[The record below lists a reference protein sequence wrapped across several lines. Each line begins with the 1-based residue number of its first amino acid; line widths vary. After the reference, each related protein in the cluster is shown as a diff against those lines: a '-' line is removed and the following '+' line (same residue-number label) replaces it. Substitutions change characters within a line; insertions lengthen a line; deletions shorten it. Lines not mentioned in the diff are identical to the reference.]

1 MRRINLCEKVALKMT
16 DESPIEQT
24 TVEDEQYRRR
34 IDTILDGSYT
44 EGLTEKPEEEVREL
58 RDTAREVET
67 EISFLRRLAQSR
79 LDIFKA
85 EVDRR
90 AKGGS
95 LADLIAAL
103 PSILASGETRSSAP
117 NSRLSSIL
125 APSPTIE
132 FKRGMETLVSDDSL
146 ANIDSLSEDEI
157 QTAIADLEEFE
168 EETSQTRKNLHVVID
183 ELENEIARRAI
194 N

>member
-1 MRRINLCEKVALKMT
+1 MT
-16 DESPIEQT
+16 EDATIQENEQF
-24 TVEDEQYRRR
+24 RRR
-34 IDTILDGSYT
+34 IDTILNGTYAH
-44 EGLTEKPEEEVREL
+44 GLENKTDEEIREL
-58 RDTAREVET
+58 RDTAKEIET

-85 EVDRR
+85 EKERR

-95 LADLIAAL
+95 LSDLIAAL

-146 ANIDSLSEDEI
+146 ANLDSLTDQELDNAMKELED
-157 QTAIADLEEFE
+157 FE
-168 EETSQTRKNLHVVID
+168 DETSQTRKKLHSVID
-183 ELENEIARRAI
+183 KFESEIARRAA

>member
-1 MRRINLCEKVALKMT
+1 MS
-16 DESPIEQT
+16 DESATDTSSTPEN
-24 TVEDEQYRRR
+24 EQYRRR
-34 IDTILDGSYT
+34 IDIILSGLYT
-44 EGLTEKPEEEVREL
+44 NRLTEKPEDAVREL

-85 EVDRR
+85 EQDRR
-90 AKGGS
+90 SRGGS
-95 LADLIAAL
+95 LSDLIAAL

-125 APSPTIE
+125 APSPSIE
-132 FKRGMETLVSDDSL
+132 FKRGMETLVSDNSL
-146 ANIDSLSEDEI
+146 ANLDQVTDEELVSSMKELEDFEVEVSE
-157 QTAIADLEEFE
+157 
-168 EETSQTRKNLHVVID
+168 TRKKLHTVID
-183 ELENEIARRAI
+183 ELEGEIARRTA

>member
-1 MRRINLCEKVALKMT
+1 MT
-16 DESPIEQT
+16 DESITETT

-34 IDTILDGSYT
+34 IDIILDGSYT
-44 EGLTEKPEEEVREL
+44 TGLSEKPEDELREL

-85 EVDRR
+85 EFDRR

-117 NSRLSSIL
+117 NSRLSSVL
-125 APSPTIE
+125 APAPAIE
-132 FKRGMETLVSDDSL
+132 FKRGMETLVTDDSL
-146 ANIDSLSEDEI
+146 ANIDSLSEEEI
-157 QTAIADLEEFE
+157 SSAISDLEDFE
-168 EETSQTRKNLHVVID
+168 EETSQTRKKLHNVID

-194 N
+194 K